1 MVIDYPSR
9 EMSTAARAE
18 TTSVKM
24 EDGDANS
31 NGDLPTKTEPFNVDA
46 SPNED
51 LDDDIYEDAGDVDFA
66 DYSTGVFL
74 TRIPKYLWRTWSDS
88 NEEQD
93 IQIGTIRVEGGMDSP
108 QAVSSSPYSY
118 LKK

>member
-1 MVIDYPSR
+1 
-9 EMSTAARAE
+9 MSIAARAD
-18 TTSVKM
+18 TAPLKM

-31 NGDLPTKTEPFNVDA
+31 NGDLPIKMEPFNSDA
-46 SPNED
+46 LPNED

-74 TRIPKYLWRTWSDS
+74 TRIPKYLWRSWSDS
-88 NEEQD
+88 HEEQD

-108 QAVSSSPYSY
+108 QAVLSSSCSY
-118 LKK
+118 LQK